1 MYFLAIESSCDE
13 TSLALLEGN
22 DRPKEF
28 NSFID
33 YIDNFKVISSVISS
47 QISTHVIY
55 GGVVPEVG
63 AREHAQNINLLFDKL
78 FAQITDPKGSL
89 QATKDIYLSSL
100 NAIFVTNEPGL
111 ISALRV
117 GMEFAKSLSF
127 FIGQKYQTLPE
138 VKFVNHLRGHLFSSF
153 YHQHLFENQNS
164 AVFPHLHLLV
174 SGGNTQLFLLDENLE
189 QKLIGQTLD
198 DAAGEC
204 LDKVGR
210 MLGLPYPGGVWL
222 SKIAKKSQENACNFP
237 VSMAQNGNFDF
248 SYSGLKTAVRYFL
261 QAQNISNWKIEQ
273 KLEATEIE
281 LLIEGDL
288 TKLNLKLKLIYKVAV
303 SAQTVVVQQLT
314 NKVKNGIKKFSPK
327 SIGLSGGVSAN
338 LLLRSKL
345 EALDVVNVLLPE
357 KQLTGD
363 NAVMIALAG
372 LSTNS

>member
-22 DRPKEF
+22 NQPKEF
-28 NSFID
+28 SSFID

-47 QISTHVIY
+47 QISTHVVY

-63 AREHAQNINLLFDKL
+63 AREHAQNINLLFDTL
-78 FAQITDPKGSL
+78 FSKITDNEENL
-89 QATKDIYLSSL
+89 QTTKDIYLSSL
-100 NAIFVTNEPGL
+100 TAIFVTSEPGL

-127 FIGQKYQTLPE
+127 FIEQKYKTIPE
-138 VKFVNHLRGHLFSSF
+138 VKLVNHLRGHLFSSF
-153 YHQHLFENQNS
+153 YNQHLFDNDNS

-174 SGGNTQLFLLDENLE
+174 SGGNTQLFILDETLE

-210 MLGLPYPGGVWL
+210 MLGLPYPGGVWV
-222 SKIAKKSQENACNFP
+222 SKIAKKSQENACSFP

-261 QAQNISNWKIEQ
+261 QAQNISDWKIEQ
-273 KLEATEIE
+273 KLEASEIE
-281 LLIEGDL
+281 SLIEGDL
-288 TKLNLKLKLIYKVAV
+288 TKLNLKLKLIYKVSV

-314 NKVKNGIKKFSPK
+314 NKVKNGIRKFNPK

-345 EALDVVNVLLPE
+345 ESLEVPNVFLPDKE
-357 KQLTGD
+357 LTGD

-372 LSTNS
+372 LAANS